1 MERLNLLKLLYAEIG
16 RHCSYFTLILL
27 LFCHVTVGVYH
38 SILFH
43 ADIISV
49 KKGLGLGRHLLF
61 CFISLFPS
69 PFCPQTA
76 DLYYA
81 LFLV

>member
-1 MERLNLLKLLYAEIG
+1 MKRLNLLELLYAAIG

-43 ADIISV
+43 AYIISRYER
-49 KKGLGLGRHLLF
+49 LRLRPAPFILF
-61 CFISLFPS
+61 H
-69 PFCPQTA
+69 
-76 DLYYA
+76 
-81 LFLV
+81 FLVSFTFLSSNC